1 MNPQQQ
7 VHETLGLPL
16 LGGLVCSEIP
26 LYAERYFL
34 HTTDLSVPP
43 VDFMALL
50 TQFGGSRA
58 DEGQGASC
66 AQHRCPACQCCC
78 LQVVP
83 LNGTIPAALISR
95 FFICPSALM
104 ACFDNCVS
112 YALARRRHCPSV
124 MVW

>member
-16 LGGLVCSEIP
+16 LGGLVCREIP

-58 DEGQGASC
+58 DEGAGGELRSILDAPLVNAAACRLCHSM
-66 AQHRCPACQCCC
+66 ALFRQH
-78 LQVVP
+78 
-83 LNGTIPAALISR
+83 
-95 FFICPSALM
+95 
-104 ACFDNCVS
+104 
-112 YALARRRHCPSV
+112 
-124 MVW
+124 